1 MFDTYDERRDTY
13 TSLIPFGRSPVGI
26 NWNNK
31 WNKSHE
37 MLMRLNDDEKY
48 DFLRANN
55 EFEKLLLQLAKTDNM
70 K

>member
-1 MFDTYDERRDTY
+1 
-13 TSLIPFGRSPVGI
+13 
-26 NWNNK
+26 
-31 WNKSHE
+31 

-48 DFLRANN
+48 DFLRTND